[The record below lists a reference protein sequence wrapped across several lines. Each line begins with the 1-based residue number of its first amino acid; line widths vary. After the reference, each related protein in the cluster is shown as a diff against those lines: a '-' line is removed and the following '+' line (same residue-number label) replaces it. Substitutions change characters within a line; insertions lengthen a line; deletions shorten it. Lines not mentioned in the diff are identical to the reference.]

1 LIGKV
6 QCVYDCKFTAMKR
19 IQSNQMENLTKIMKS
34 DKGIQCVRPQIR
46 DHSNKVLVPTMK
58 PISQS
63 SFVGEMVVEIW
74 KRDNPS
80 LEAGY

>member
-1 LIGKV
+1 
-6 QCVYDCKFTAMKR
+6 MKR
-19 IQSNQMENLTKIMKS
+19 IQSHQMQNLTEIMKS
-34 DKGIQCVRPQIR
+34 NKEIQCVRPQIR
-46 DHSNKVLVPTMK
+46 DHSNKVLVLTVK

-63 SFVGEMVVEIW
+63 SFVGEMIVGIG